1 MQKRILEVVDYDP
14 QWVESYLEESLG
26 IQQAL
31 KGLNI
36 RMHHIGST
44 SVPGLMA
51 KPVIDIL
58 IETSNV
64 SELDAYD
71 GVMEAIGYLPRGNL
85 VFLGG
90 DSI

>member
-1 MQKRILEVVDYDP
+1 MTPVGGILFGRIVR
-14 QWVESYLEESLG
+14 